1 MTTKIHGF
9 RRKAYAIVAV
19 VVAAT
24 TGLSALAPQFAA
36 AGQATERTV
45 KLSDSTPGATG
56 VSYEVSFKPISTAA
70 IGGIVVDF
78 CGDSPIIGNSS
89 CTYPSSF
96 SLGASPTV
104 TVDSGIGTSG
114 WVTTN
119 SLAGAA
125 TGGNKQILL
134 LTNSTPQTPT
144 GTTTPIVLTISGITN
159 PSLSGGGVQTTTF
172 YARLVTFDT
181 DTNTVAGYTAPT
193 SVTRGATTSTTGLL
207 DYGGAAMNV
216 NTQISITAK
225 VQESLTFC
233 ASKIDISNPLS
244 DGTNS
249 CAQAT
254 APSIEIGHGGPPL
267 TLDSTAVDR
276 ATVYTQLSTNASAGA
291 IVRMKATNACANGGL
306 SSTGGTVCNIPGIN
320 TGTTPAAI
328 TAGTAGFGL
337 YVSNGATTTAVAT
350 STGTI
355 NADPSYHD
363 AGFTDE
369 VTPSLKYGMD
379 TSTAGD
385 NVTTTYGDS
394 IFSCAAPVSQINN
407 HLVFAA
413 TASLTTQAGIYTAN
427 EILIATGK
435 F

>member
-1 MTTKIHGF
+1 MTTSLHGF

-36 AGQATERTV
+36 AGQATERTI

-56 VSYEVSFKPISTAA
+56 VSYEVSFKPTSTSA

-89 CTYPSSF
+89 CTYPASF
-96 SLGASPTV
+96 SLGTTPTV
-104 TVDSGIGTSG
+104 TVNSGIGTSG

-125 TGGNKQILL
+125 TGGNKQILV
-134 LTNSTPQTPT
+134 LTNPTPQTPT
-144 GTTTPIVLTISGITN
+144 GTTTPIVFTISGITN
-159 PSLSGGGVQTTTF
+159 PSLVGLVQTTTF
-172 YARLVTFDT
+172 YARIATFDT
-181 DTNTVAGYTAPT
+181 NTNTTAGYTAPT
-193 SVTRGATTSTTGLL
+193 TVTRGATTSTTGLL

-216 NTQISITAK
+216 NTQVSITAK

-233 ASKIDISNPLS
+233 ASKVDISNPLA

-249 CAQAT
+249 CTQAQA
-254 APSIEIGHGGPPL
+254 PVIEIGHGGPPL
-267 TLDSTAVDR
+267 TLDSSAVDR
-276 ATVYTQLSTNASAGA
+276 STVYTQMSTNASAGA
-291 IVRMKATNACANGGL
+291 IVRMKATNACTNGGL
-306 SSTGGTVCNIPGIN
+306 SSTGGAVCNIPGLN
-320 TGTTPAAI
+320 TGNTPAAI
-328 TAGTAGFGL
+328 VPGTAGFGL
-337 YVSNGATTTAVAT
+337 FVSNGAPTNQVTT

-355 NADPSYHD
+355 TADPSYHD
-363 AGFTDE
+363 SGFTDE
-369 VTPSLKYGMD
+369 STPSLKYGMD
-379 TSTAGD
+379 TSTSAD
-385 NVTTTYGDS
+385 NVTTLYGDT
-394 IFSCAAPVSQINN
+394 IMACAAPVSQVNN

-427 EILIATGK
+427 EILIATGT